1 MVRACVLLRFFYSM
15 SIVLA
20 RFFVQDLIFLSYG
33 VMYVNSGVFWANGW
47 TFAFRINFEGKHRFT
62 DSEVY
67 LFIKVYSDDFKY
79 RDLHLNCHHAL
90 VLFFK
95 EQVNGAALTNVQ
107 QRKTYSTC

>member
-1 MVRACVLLRFFYSM
+1 M
-15 SIVLA
+15 SC
-20 RFFVQDLIFLSYG
+20 G
-33 VMYVNSGVFWANGW
+33 VKSGAKSGVFWANGW

-90 VLFFK
+90 VFFSKNKLVHAAAMTNNVSTKKNVFNALVEKSGLKKKQEGNKVLFF
-95 EQVNGAALTNVQ
+95 V
-107 QRKTYSTC
+107 RP